1 MSDSIP
7 PRAEVVVA
15 GGSIGGLC
23 AGLALLSEGYDVHV
37 FERSTQRLSSRGAGI
52 VVQPDL
58 LELLEL
64 SSAPRLATTS
74 CSTRQTVSKS
84 VGATQTQRMA
94 QRFTSWEAIYSSLL
108 AAFPNQ
114 RLHTGVELSVEQ
126 TQAGV
131 IAHAPGTSIET
142 ELFVAA
148 DGFRSPTRAHFA
160 PETYQRYAG
169 YIAWRGVIDEF
180 DLPEDLVAFF
190 DDRFS
195 FCPTEDGGHAL
206 CYLIPGEGGAT
217 TPGARSL
224 NWVWYVNAD
233 EGSELDELL
242 TDTDGHRRS
251 ASVPAG
257 SVNEKALS
265 GLRARTPRLEK
276 HFARLVDAT
285 PTPFIQAILDIAPPA
300 MSFGRICLLGD
311 AAFVIR
317 PHTAAATAKAAAD
330 AIALAR
336 SLRLSGAD
344 FERGLSNWEGQ
355 RMAVGRHLVDYGV
368 ALGQRA
374 AKPSPRAL

>member
-1 MSDSIP
+1 MPESIP
-7 PRAEVVVA
+7 SKAQVVVA

-23 AGLALLSEGYDVHV
+23 AGLALLAERYDVHV

-64 SSAPRLATTS
+64 SDAPKLATTS
-74 CSTRQTVSKS
+74 CSARQTVSQLRDT
-84 VGATQTQRMA
+84 VQTLGMA
-94 QRFTSWEAIYSSLL
+94 QQFTSWEAIYSSLL
-108 AAFPNQ
+108 AAFPSQ

-126 TQAGV
+126 TQDGV
-131 IAHAPGTSIET
+131 VAHAPGKSIQA

-148 DGFRSPTRAHFA
+148 DGLRSPTRARFA

-169 YIAWRGVIDEF
+169 YIAWRGVIDES
-180 DLPEDLVAFF
+180 DLPEELVAFF

-206 CYLIPGEGGAT
+206 CYMIPGEGGTT
-217 TPGARSL
+217 TPGGRRL

-233 EGSELDELL
+233 EGPELDELL

-251 ASVPAG
+251 ASVPTG
-257 SVNEKALS
+257 SVNQKALA
-265 GLRARTPRLEK
+265 GLRTKTTSLEQ
-276 HFARLVDAT
+276 HFAQLIDST

-300 MSFGRICLLGD
+300 MCFGRVCLLGD

-336 SLRLSGAD
+336 SLRLSGGD
-344 FERGLSNWEGQ
+344 FDRGLSYWEGQ

-368 ALGQRA
+368 TLGQRT
-374 AKPSPRAL
+374 AKP